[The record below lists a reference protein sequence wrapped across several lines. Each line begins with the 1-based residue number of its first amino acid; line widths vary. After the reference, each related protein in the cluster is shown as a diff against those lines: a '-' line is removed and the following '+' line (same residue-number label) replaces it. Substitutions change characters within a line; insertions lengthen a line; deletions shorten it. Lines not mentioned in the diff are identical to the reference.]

1 MERTTIQSH
10 IPYPMEKQWEIK
22 ENQER
27 LGSLRFYEQYDL
39 IVSAFAELR
48 QEQHIIAKC
57 NYLCCSS
64 CGSYGIG
71 EQASKMSRTRF
82 DKLGGSIYF
91 HRQQYNRFME
101 DGSLMIQFDGSM
113 ECEGHSIKGIDGLPT
128 IYHQPKEAL
137 GSKMLAK
144 LVIAKLVSKGF
155 KVSWTGNTN
164 RCIEIIPFGINDYGS
179 KVGHPTFLEGGF
191 VTEAEQVLAQ

>member
-1 MERTTIQSH
+1 MERTIQSH

-27 LGSLRFYEQYDL
+27 VGSLRFYEQYDL

-64 CGSYGIG
+64 CGCYGIG
-71 EQASKMSRTRF
+71 EQAGKMSRKRY
-82 DKLGGSIYF
+82 DKLGGSIFF
-91 HRQQYNRFME
+91 HRQDYNGFME
-101 DGSLMIQFDGSM
+101 DGSLMIRFDG
-113 ECEGHSIKGIDGLPT
+113 ENEVTQYKDENGDYQI
-128 IYHQPKEAL
+128 PKEAL
-137 GSKMLAK
+137 GHEMLAK

-155 KVSWTGNTN
+155 KVRWNGNSNT
-164 RCIEIIPFGINDYGS
+164 CIEIIPFGIDDYGR
-179 KVGHPTFLEGGF
+179 KVGHPTYLEGGF